1 MRTHAPAEREP
12 PVVRTH
18 IETPPGAAIV
28 VGGYPIV
35 VSPQGDRLAFVM
47 AGVSGYRTVVQRMS
61 ELGVGIQV
69 ASGSL
74 KNLAFSP
81 DGSELVYSD
90 GFDVRR
96 IPADGGPSRGIT
108 TLGRRRI
115 SGLAWAGDGTILIGT
130 DDGLFAA
137 PAGGGLATP
146 LGDTTAVDGASDL
159 ALLPDGKTVLVRSGQ
174 HAPKATI
181 VAISLRTKQVTGIGL
196 AGARAPLGVI
206 DNRLVYLDEKGDVT
220 AIGFDAKTLHVR
232 GEPVLL
238 ESNVDG
244 VGFSRSGTLAYLP
257 SASMSRMVLTGGGT
271 EVALR
276 SEPANYETPRFSPD
290 GRRIAVSIQADD
302 GWDIWVLDRASNTF
316 TRQTTAGINRAPE
329 WSPDGKR
336 ILYKAITGGT
346 ISTKGFS
353 TGRTPILW
361 APADGSQQAETLYVA
376 DAAVNEAVLS
386 PDQRWLVLRTD
397 PTPPY
402 PRDIFAV
409 DLKGDRKLQ
418 PMATGPSSEMMPR
431 LSPDGHWLAYQSDV
445 SGRNEIYVRPFP
457 GEGARVQVSDN
468 GGGEPMWDRKGRA
481 LYYRA
486 SEGITVATVTS
497 GAVLSVGARKLVL
510 RGTDPSDPSHQSYDV
525 APDGT
530 HFLMLRHEGDERKAI
545 VVHNWRRELREK
557 LRKTGE

>member
-1 MRTHAPAEREP
+1 M
-12 PVVRTH
+12 
-18 IETPPGAAIV
+18 PGTITR
-28 VGGYPIV
+28 V
-35 VSPQGDRLAFVM
+35 VSARPRA
-47 AGVSGYRTVVQRMS
+47 
-61 ELGVGIQV
+61 
-69 ASGSL
+69 
-74 KNLAFSP
+74 
-81 DGSELVYSD
+81 
-90 GFDVRR
+90 
-96 IPADGGPSRGIT
+96 
-108 TLGRRRI
+108 TL
-115 SGLAWAGDGTILIGT
+115 LAWAGDGTILIGT
-130 DDGLFAA
+130 ENGLFAA
-137 PAGGGLATP
+137 PAGGGPATP

-244 VGFSRSGTLAYLP
+244 VGLSRSGTLAYLP

-386 PDQRWLVLRTD
+386 PDQRWL
-397 PTPPY
+397 
-402 PRDIFAV
+402 
-409 DLKGDRKLQ
+409 
-418 PMATGPSSEMMPR
+418 
-431 LSPDGHWLAYQSDV
+431 AYQSDV
-445 SGRNEIYVRPFP
+445 SGRNEVFVRPFP

-468 GGGEPMWDRKGRA
+468 GGGEPMWDRKGRM

-510 RGTDPSDPSHQSYDV
+510 RDTDPSDPSHQSYDV
-525 APDGT
+525 APDGA
-530 HFLMLRHEGDERKAI
+530 HFLMLRHEGNERRAI